1 MAYLYILQSVHLG
14 KFYIGSTNSA
24 PADRLKKHLANHNG
38 FTAKAKDWI
47 VVYTEFF
54 DELND
59 AKKREQQIKKW
70 KSPIRVQQLIKRS
83 STE

>member
-14 KFYIGSTNSA
+14 KYYIGSTNGA
-24 PADRLKKHLANHNG
+24 PSDRLKKHLANHNG

-54 DELND
+54 DKLND